1 MLKTMIEL
9 QADSMLHGAL
19 LLALA
24 WKDQT
29 PGGLQK
35 AFANQYTPLVHRVN
49 KATPPEPD
57 LSKAITDA
65 YRLIVAQL
73 SKP

>member
-1 MLKTMIEL
+1 MKTIAEL
-9 QADSMLHGAL
+9 QADSMIHGAL

-35 AFANQYTPLVHRVN
+35 AFANQYTPLVQSVN
-49 KATPPEPD
+49 KAIPPEPD

-73 SKP
+73 PKP